1 MMMMNGSDRRQHHSV
16 IASSLSAGVILLL
29 LLLSSSLTV
38 VSGSSSSSSLSTSST
53 STSRTSHH
61 RRRRRHLQQQG
72 NAAASTGMYECGEI
86 ITTTTKDEIN
96 SIAEFYV
103 NILFSGENEANIG
116 FKDLATMTLFA
127 NIKYDIQVVKL
138 CMSCKEAKESGILSD
153 YNIDDGDDRYSF
165 SKYCNENEYGY
176 DAIHSTLGFFPI
188 DPLTDEIFQDV
199 NLRTV
204 INGHQ
209 TLTDAVE
216 FTPTDTWEEDW
227 IEFLASYVVDPS
239 YVFLKTVDF
248 IVTSVA
254 SGSGAIGLTPDYLGF
269 GESSNFNR
277 TYFGEESYCQSF
289 VLVSIC
295 FCVFLLSYIF
305 SDTNVVLGTNDL
317 SFSLSLY
324 SAGFL
329 GSEKVSCRSI
339 SLHRN
344 G

>member
-1 MMMMNGSDRRQHHSV
+1 MMNGSHRHHHHSV
-16 IASSLSAGVILLL
+16 IASSLSAGVVLLL
-29 LLLSSSLTV
+29 LLLFSSSLMV
-38 VSGSSSSSSLSTSST
+38 VSGSSSSSSLSQSST
-53 STSRTSHH
+53 STSTTSRTSHH
-61 RRRRRHLQQQG
+61 RRR
-72 NAAASTGMYECGEI
+72 AASTTGGMYECGEV

-96 SIAEFYV
+96 AIAEFYV
-103 NILFSGENEANIG
+103 NILFSGDNAANIG

-138 CMSCKEAKESGILSD
+138 CMSCKEAKEESDTLLSD
-153 YNIDDGDDRYSF
+153 YNIDGDDDRYSF

-188 DPLTDEIFQDV
+188 DPLTNEIFQDV

-209 TLTDAVE
+209 TLAGDVVE
-216 FTPTDTWEEDW
+216 FTPTNTWEENW
-227 IEFLASYVVDPS
+227 IDFLSNNSVTNPS

-269 GESSNFNR
+269 GESSNYNR
-277 TYFGEESYCQSF
+277 TYFGEENYCQSF

-295 FCVFLLSYIF
+295 FSLCVC
-305 SDTNVVLGTNDL
+305 
-317 SFSLSLY
+317 
-324 SAGFL
+324 
-329 GSEKVSCRSI
+329 VSCRTFF
-339 SLHRN
+339 R
-344 G
+344 